1 MEEHEVQMVEVEE
14 SAMKGDVEISFQAI
28 YEYCNRADEFL
39 ETEDLIRRNSSAI
52 KTAGVG
58 KK

>member
-39 ETEDLIRRNSSAI
+39 ETEESN
-52 KTAGVG
+52 
-58 KK
+58 